1 MQRLHNYW
9 GSIKTT
15 TKVYLLTMLVVVLG
29 FTSASFAHIN
39 GNVFHFAKSFD
50 TTKNDISLIESLA
63 PNNQNYFTQ
72 PVEAPLNPLAVGFV
86 NQYAAKQGESFEK
99 MKVWGKPY
107 FDLYDKILPLYGI
120 PVELKYLSVIESSLN
135 PRTVSWA
142 GAVGPWQLM
151 PDEGKRFGLKR
162 TNYSD
167 ERMDFYKSTHA
178 ACKLIKELHE
188 TFGDW
193 LLVIAAYNG
202 GVGRVKQCIRK
213 AGGKKSFWDIQ
224 YFLPEETRN
233 HVKKYIA
240 THYIFEGSGG
250 WTTMTAKE
258 TQIFLAARAIDNQ
271 EPILA
276 QNDQFNTTVVEV
288 GGRYLAVVVANY
300 LLMDID
306 QFNKW
311 NPAFDKTLASGK
323 RYKMRLNKDR
333 AVVFEAKKSQILL
346 ESVRTLINGEETVVA
361 SK

>member
-1 MQRLHNYW
+1 MQVTVVAQDQSRLQ
-9 GSIKTT
+9 IE
-15 TKVYLLTMLVVVLG
+15 VVRE
-29 FTSASFAHIN
+29 IPCE
-39 GNVFHFAKSFD
+39 KR
-50 TTKNDISLIESLA
+50 SLA
-63 PNNQNYFTQ
+63 RAVESRCHRSVAVQDPQ
-72 PVEAPLNPLAVGFV
+72 PMPTVEEIAVKTIVSIEINRTLKEAV
-86 NQYAAKQGESFEK
+86 NK
-99 MKVWGKPY
+99 MASSNLRNIV
-107 FDLYDKILPLYGI
+107 
-120 PVELKYLSVIESSLN
+120 VIESSLN

-258 TQIFLAARAIDNQ
+258 TQTFLAARAIDNQ